1 MLVAPEGAANPAV
14 AETVQVRQGTLEL
27 SNVNPVR
34 EMTRLIDV
42 QRAYERT
49 NTMMGNADDLRRD
62 SLKRIAQAV

>member
-1 MLVAPEGAANPAV
+1 M
-14 AETVQVRQGTLEL
+14 QGTLEM

-49 NTMMGNADDLRRD
+49 NALMGNADTLRRD
-62 SLKRIAQAV
+62 ALKRIGQSV